1 MAAQGRGAQL
11 AMRHT
16 RKVTGTADPGVATRG
31 QKVHEGVGL
40 PSVSALKPRGEKR
53 VGLGLGTAH
62 RASQTSPLI
71 LGSGVSQE
79 EAELCAQKWGVM
91 GVGVSS
97 AGRWVG
103 GCGPGPSAHER
114 PQGWEQG
121 ALVHWRLPPPWL
133 PAPPAEGPAL
143 GPAVMAPLTQL
154 CWPRLPQPSWG
165 TQGVST
171 APWMSHCL
179 CVPAS
184 RGDVELGGRGRAVG
198 TFTCW
203 MALAMPDREGG
214 QPA

>member
-1 MAAQGRGAQL
+1 M
-11 AMRHT
+11 
-16 RKVTGTADPGVATRG
+16 
-31 QKVHEGVGL
+31 GL
-40 PSVSALKPRGEKR
+40 PSVSELKPRGEKR

-62 RASQTSPLI
+62 RESQTSPLI
-71 LGSGVSQE
+71 LGSGVSRQE
-79 EAELCAQKWGVM
+79 VELCAWRWGVM
-91 GVGVSS
+91 GVGASS

-121 ALVHWRLPPPWL
+121 VLVHGRLPPPRL

-154 CWPRLPQPSWG
+154 CWPHLPRPSWG

-171 APWMSHCL
+171 APRMSHRL

-184 RGDVELGGRGRAVG
+184 CGDVELGGRGRVVG
-198 TFTCW
+198 TLTCW
-203 MALAMPDREGG
+203 MALAMPDGEGG